1 MTKALITESTLT
13 AIADAIRAKGG
24 TSAALTPAQMAAAI
38 TAIPSGGGDVP
49 FPPGGANPEFL
60 ETHSEI
66 ITLGDTDFPDMT
78 MTTSQQTIKAA
89 VSSSYVSSYFPY
101 QTSDIVV
108 VQQAFV
114 HHVYDGADGKA
125 QMDNTYRVHYT
136 YISRAKSSA
145 TGQSNR
151 TGTLTFYYLDYLNA
165 SGVANYASGTYGIYG
180 SCSSCST
187 STSGTNMRITLAS
200 PTWYGR
206 ASSTYCK
213 TTNIS
218 KLDVAETKL
227 YWIVDIFSADHFS
240 TPLGWFVGDQMFK
253 AFDAGSIGSLGGQ
266 S

>member
-24 TSAALTPAQMAAAI
+24 TSAALTPAQMATAI
-38 TAIPSGGGDVP
+38 AAIPSGGGGDEP
-49 FPPGGANPEFL
+49 FPPGGANPEFI

-78 MTTSQQTIKAA
+78 MTTSQQTIKAS
-89 VSSSYVSSYFPY
+89 VSSSYVSSFFPHK
-101 QTSDIVV
+101 TTDTIV
-108 VQQAFV
+108 VQQVFCN
-114 HHVYDGADGKA
+114 HVYNGADGKA
-125 QMDNTYRVHYT
+125 QLNNSYRIHYT
-136 YISRAKSSA
+136 YFSYGKSSA
-145 TGQSNR
+145 TGFATRS
-151 TGTLTFYYLDYLNA
+151 GTLTFYYLDYLNTYGIQTY
-165 SGVANYASGTYGIYG
+165 SQGTYGIYG
-180 SCSSCST
+180 TASSCSSSA
-187 STSGTNMRITLAS
+187 SGNTMRVTVAS

-253 AFDAGSIGSLGGQ
+253 AFDAGSIGSLGG
-266 S
+266 